1 MPPEGTATELSGTL
15 IGGRYR
21 LETQVGSGGMSTVHR
36 AEDEKLHRPVAVKLM
51 HLSTAADAGHL
62 ERFRREAKAVAG
74 LSHPNLVAVIDA
86 DDENGRPFIVFEF
99 IAGETLKAR
108 IRRNGRLEPAESVA
122 FAIEIARAL
131 GCAHDAGIVHRD
143 VKPQNVLVD
152 TEGCARVTDFGIA
165 RMADEEGLTAD
176 GRVIGTTDY
185 VSPEQALGEQVGPQ
199 SDIYS
204 LGVVLFEM
212 LTGNVPFKAESPV
225 AVAMC
230 HVRDPMP
237 DVRAARPEIS
247 ATLAAIVDRCTAK
260 DAGDRYRSAAE
271 VCADLERALTL
282 EASRSGE
289 AGETATS
296 VIRTL
301 PEADRSRVPLVVRS
315 RRVKV
320 GLITGGV
327 LLLAAGAVFAVTAT
341 HRGTGVRGAT
351 PSGLTQVPL
360 AATAATPYDP
370 FGDGSEHNSE
380 ASRMLDGVAST
391 TWSTETYYSGLQ
403 KAGVGVVIDASPG
416 VEARAVL
423 LRTPT
428 PGFTASIW
436 GSTTKL
442 PTNRVPGAGPAG
454 GTPPSRPPVGW
465 TRLSSDVTAKRS
477 TTIKLKEPTAKQ
489 RWYLIWI
496 NRLAPGQRVAE
507 ISEAVLLRQKE

>member
-1 MPPEGTATELSGTL
+1 
-15 IGGRYR
+15 
-21 LETQVGSGGMSTVHR
+21 MSTVHR
-36 AEDEKLHRPVAVKLM
+36 AQDEKLNRPVAVKLM
-51 HLSTAADAGHL
+51 HRSTAEDAGHL

-86 DDENGRPFIVFEF
+86 GDENGRPFIVFEF

-108 IRRNGRLEPAESVA
+108 IKRNGRLEPAESVA

-143 VKPQNVLVD
+143 VKPQNVLID

-165 RMADEEGLTAD
+165 RTVDEDGLTAD

-185 VSPEQALGEQVGPQ
+185 VSPEQALGEQVSPQ

-230 HVRDPMP
+230 HVRNPMP

-247 ATLAAIVDRCTAK
+247 ATLATIVDRCTAK
-260 DAGDRYRSAAE
+260 DAGDRYGSAGDL
-271 VCADLERALTL
+271 CADLERALTL

-301 PEADRSRVPLVVRS
+301 PVAARSRVPLVVRS
-315 RRVKV
+315 RKVKAGMV
-320 GLITGGV
+320 VGV
-327 LLLAAGAVFAVTAT
+327 LLLLGGGAVYAINQT
-341 HRGTGVRGAT
+341 HRGTGVRGGT
-351 PSGLTQVPL
+351 PSGLAQVPL

-370 FGDGSEHNSE
+370 FGDGSEHNAE
-380 ASRMLDGVAST
+380 APRILDGVGST
-391 TWSTETYYSGLQ
+391 AWSTETYYSGLQ
-403 KAGVGVVIDASPG
+403 KAGVGIVLDASPG
-416 VEARAVL
+416 VAAKAVA
-423 LRTPT
+423 LRSAT

-436 GSTTKL
+436 GSATKL
-442 PTNRVPGAGPAG
+442 PTNRVPGASPAG
-454 GTPPSRPPVGW
+454 GTPPSRPPEGW
-465 TRLSSDVTAKRS
+465 TRLSRDVTVKRS
-477 TTIKLKEPTAKQ
+477 TTIALKSPPAKQ
-489 RWYLIWI
+489 LWYLVWI

-507 ISEAVLLRQKE
+507 ISEAVLLRQKQ